1 MAFFSILYLLLSSF
15 QFVCASPS
23 FLNFSF
29 ELQIES
35 EGKLRRVLLLIQKYL
50 PQIENVSLVDRTA
63 AANRKNDLAIFDLKP
78 SLMDL
83 ACILGFKKLKKMTLN
98 INKFYGILE
107 WLQENAIPTSVKE
120 IEVINGHAIL
130 EEVFI
135 RAFERSTAFPCL
147 EKLVIDP
154 FDYYGRKCGKSF
166 LNIFTLSIVL

>member
-1 MAFFSILYLLLSSF
+1 MQAGTFEQKFTFFSILFWITETVPWTEY
-15 QFVCASPS
+15 PP
-23 FLNFSF
+23 
-29 ELQIES
+29 EE
-35 EGKLRRVLLLIQKYL
+35 KLRRVLLLTQQYL
-50 PQIENVSLVDRTA
+50 PQIENVSLIDKI
-63 AANRKNDLAIFDLKP
+63 NHKNDLGYFDVSP
-78 SLMDL
+78 SIKDL
-83 ACILGFKKLKKMTLN
+83 TCILGFKKLKKMTLN

-166 LNIFTLSIVL
+166 LKIFTLSIVF

>member
-1 MAFFSILYLLLSSF
+1 M
-15 QFVCASPS
+15 
-23 FLNFSF
+23 NFSF

-63 AANRKNDLAIFDLKP
+63 AANRKNDLVNFDVRP
-78 SLMDL
+78 SMMDL
-83 ACILGFKKLKKMTLN
+83 ACILGFKKLKKVTLN
-98 INKFYGILE
+98 INKFYGISE
-107 WLQENAIPTSVKE
+107 WLQENAIPTSGVKE
-120 IEVINGHAIL
+120 IEVINGYAIL